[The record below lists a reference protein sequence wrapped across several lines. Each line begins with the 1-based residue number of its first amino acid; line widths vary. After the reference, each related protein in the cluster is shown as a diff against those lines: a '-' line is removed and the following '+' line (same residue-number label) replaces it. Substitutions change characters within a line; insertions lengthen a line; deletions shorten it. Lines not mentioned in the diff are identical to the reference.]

1 MSTWFAL
8 REEIP
13 RRMSAA
19 VAGAVFAALFS
30 VWCLLS
36 YGGWVS
42 EVFLPSPTAVLRALV
57 RLSAEQVL
65 LGDLW
70 ISSLRILAGF
80 VLAAALSIPVGLL
93 VGNVRLFEAAVEP
106 LIGFIRYMPVP
117 AFIPLIMLYVGI
129 GESAKI
135 LVIFIGTVVQ
145 MVIMVADVTRQA
157 SAELL
162 NAALTLGAQ
171 PDEVFS
177 KVIWRASLPGVFD
190 VLRVNLG
197 WAWTYLV
204 VAELVAANQGLG
216 FRILKAQRFLNTDI
230 IFLYILLIGLMG
242 MGFDLA
248 FKTMHRRLF
257 PWAQER
263 LRT

>member
-1 MSTWFAL
+1 MSRWLAL

-13 RRMSAA
+13 RRISVAVAA
-19 VAGAVFAALFS
+19 VVFAGLFL

-42 EVFLPSPTAVLRALV
+42 EVFLPSPSAVVRALA
-57 RLSAEQVL
+57 RLSADQVL
-65 LGDLW
+65 AGDLW
-70 ISSLRILAGF
+70 ISSVRILAGF
-80 VLAAALSIPVGLL
+80 MLAAALSIPMGLL

-106 LIGFIRYMPVP
+106 LFAFVRYMPVP

-129 GESAKI
+129 GEAAKI

-162 NAALTLGAQ
+162 NVALTLGAQ

-177 KVIWRASLPGVFD
+177 KVIWRASLPGIFD
-190 VLRVNLG
+190 VVRVNLG

-230 IFLYILLIGLMG
+230 IFLYIVIIGLMG
-242 MGFDLA
+242 MAFDLA

-257 PWAQER
+257 PWAQEG
-263 LRT
+263 LRS